1 MPWCSLPFS
10 NEARALKQKLAN
22 MLKISGIPTLI
33 VLDSKGNFVTDAGR
47 NDVMQVVGTTGGNMS
62 VQDEKGKE
70 LVKRW
75 KETQAV
81 PMEEAQLSGG
91 GQGGILWNMVMIILR
106 NPMYLVGMFYLI
118 KKLIKT
124 LQSTQGGDQEL

>member
-47 NDVMQVVGTTGGNMS
+47 NDVMQVVGRGTMS
-62 VQDEKGKE
+62 VQEEKGKE

-81 PMEEAQLSGG
+81 PIEEAQFSGG

-118 KKLIKT
+118 KKLIKM
-124 LQSTQGGDQEL
+124 LQSMQGGDEEL